1 MKFWNKRNKI
11 EFFHHELSIVD
22 NFPIIETKDLKLQWV
37 KKARK
42 DFENSVKNGADKNPG
57 FIHLIRC
64 PAIFDLFKYG
74 YIVPLHKDVLIRL
87 KQGGGFEWKYITGDV
102 EFGIE
107 PFGVSGFSKSVLD
120 LIPTPPWST
129 DFIVKI
135 DTGWNVIAPKGVK
148 FLHVPIAYPDTFE
161 FTATIGILNP
171 ALATQ
176 INFPLFWNSTDKE
189 TLIKAG
195 TPLGHLIPLSEKKYQ
210 MVQRLM
216 NKQDRV
222 WARKQGSALDA
233 TFWPYTI
240 RKKMVDMYNN
250 YWHR

>member
-37 KKARK
+37 KKVRK
-42 DFENSVKNGADKNPG
+42 DFENRIKGGDDKTSG
-57 FIHLIRC
+57 FTHLIRC
-64 PAIFDLFKYG
+64 PGIFDLFKYG
-74 YIVPLHKDVLIRL
+74 YVVPLHKDILIRL
-87 KQGGGFEWKYITGDV
+87 RKDGGFEWKYITGDV

-161 FTATIGILNP
+161 FTAAIGILNP

-176 INFPLFWNSTDKE
+176 INFPMFWNRTDKE

-222 WARKQGSALDA
+222 WARKQRSALDA
-233 TFWPYTI
+233 TFWPYTMR
-240 RKKMVDMYNN
+240 RKMADMYNN
-250 YWHR
+250 YWKL